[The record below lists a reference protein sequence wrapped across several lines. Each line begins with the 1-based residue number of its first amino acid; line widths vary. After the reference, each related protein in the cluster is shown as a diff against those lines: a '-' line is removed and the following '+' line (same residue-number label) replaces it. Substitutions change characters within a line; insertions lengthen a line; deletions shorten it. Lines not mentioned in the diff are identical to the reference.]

1 MLFSL
6 LTSERRSPLS
16 DVVNLHYNSA
26 CICLSGLLYSSLVQI
41 SDGIVDLDDGCSFNR
56 VTAQREA
63 EIIRCPQEHVL
74 DRGCC
79 LLVYLIQAEVQML
92 ELWTLEHEP
101 VGHFVA
107 IGISAKLALNRVEY
121 GHWLLRLFLLSELL
135 VLLNDRISLLNLGLV
150 GFHLICREGYLPEA
164 TKNWKNIRCG

>member
-16 DVVNLHYNSA
+16 DVINLHYNSA
-26 CICLSGLLYSSLVQI
+26 RICLSGFLYSSLVQI
-41 SDGIVDLDDGCSFNR
+41 RDSVVDLDDGCSFNR

-63 EIIRCPQEHVL
+63 KIIRCPQEHVL
-74 DRGCC
+74 NCRCS

-164 TKNWKNIRCG
+164 TKNWKNIRCC